1 MNRFVGA
8 SRTSQPDPLDLVE
21 GDGLAAAVVE
31 LGGAGAGV
39 GGHLLG
45 VLEQAAVLEV
55 GGDAARPPGV
65 AADPGGDAGGSGT
78 AAGHAVDVGPIHW
91 SPGEPAGAAQGRAE
105 QRALAVLGDA

>member
-1 MNRFVGA
+1 MGR
-8 SRTSQPDPLDLVE
+8 SSSQHDPLDLVE

-31 LGGAGAGV
+31 LGGP
-39 GGHLLG
+39 GGSVRSHLLG

-78 AAGHAVDVGPIHW
+78 AADHAVDVGPIHW
-91 SPGEPAGAAQGRAE
+91 SPGEPAGAAPGGAE
-105 QRALAVLGDA
+105 QRALAVGG